1 MPPSRLPQGDS
12 GDDASRSR
20 TEWRTGAGGDVV
32 GDARVGPRGPAAPSP
47 SPHRQGTAT
56 TRIYLLCF
64 FSLHLIDDWAVCRV
78 FNKDLAAAKN
88 TPHQMAPSV
97 DGAMDEPLAFLDVD
111 GFANYDELLN
121 NAVLLDNSDL
131 SMLMDSRSGA
141 DDFTARASSSTSS
154 DALPLEPDTEHR
166 TIKAEPPMPQQQMQS
181 PNYFFMPAATANG
194 NHGGAGYSPYQEA
207 MWDQQTAIRRH
218 CKPEA
223 ASSSAA
229 RRFFVT
235 GALAGA
241 ADTSFP
247 MPSSLS
253 YVDLEEL
260 CQGEPLM
267 DYSNMW

>member
-1 MPPSRLPQGDS
+1 
-12 GDDASRSR
+12 
-20 TEWRTGAGGDVV
+20 
-32 GDARVGPRGPAAPSP
+32 
-47 SPHRQGTAT
+47 
-56 TRIYLLCF
+56 
-64 FSLHLIDDWAVCRV
+64 
-78 FNKDLAAAKN
+78 
-88 TPHQMAPSV
+88 MAPSV

-223 ASSSAA
+223 ASSSALLSPSLG
-229 RRFFVT
+229 FFVT

>member
-1 MPPSRLPQGDS
+1 M
-12 GDDASRSR
+12 A
-20 TEWRTGAGGDVV
+20 
-32 GDARVGPRGPAAPSP
+32 PAA
-47 SPHRQGTAT
+47 
-56 TRIYLLCF
+56 
-64 FSLHLIDDWAVCRV
+64 
-78 FNKDLAAAKN
+78 
-88 TPHQMAPSV
+88 

-111 GFANYDELLN
+111 GFVNYDELLN

-131 SMLMDSRSGA
+131 SMLMDSPSGA

-154 DALPLEPDTEHR
+154 AALPLEPDTEHR
-166 TIKAEPPMPQQQMQS
+166 TIKAEPPMPQQQTQS

-223 ASSSAA
+223 ASSSALLSPSLG
-229 RRFFVT
+229 FFVT

-247 MPSSLS
+247 MRHAAVRRSGGAVPGRASHGLLQHV
-253 YVDLEEL
+253 VDLKSIHPSIR
-260 CQGEPLM
+260 CTTGSSPFAC
-267 DYSNMW
+267 W